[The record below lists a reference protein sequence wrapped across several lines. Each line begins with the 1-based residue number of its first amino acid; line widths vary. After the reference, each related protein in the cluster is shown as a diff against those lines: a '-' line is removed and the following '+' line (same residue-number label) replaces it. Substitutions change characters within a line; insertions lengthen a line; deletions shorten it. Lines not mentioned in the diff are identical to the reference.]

1 MATRPV
7 LGPARDNVTIGASS
21 RHTSAK
27 SRHVEGLD
35 ERRSRVE
42 AEGLAEAAKKES
54 IAVRESLAL
63 ARRELDKA
71 NARIARRDET
81 ITALRPRSGGT
92 SSDLERRFSEL
103 VQEHKQSKQKYQTE
117 LETVT
122 KRNAALATELEAA
135 KARAAELEHVQGSTA
150 DLRKANVLAETENL
164 KLKREVESLR
174 GDRSAEHDPK
184 NRLEALEVERDGVGA
199 KLQETVEQTH
209 RLEALLEAA
218 AVAYRLLYRDS
229 VPRQGLQRTRAVLA
243 QERLES
249 AAWRRRAEV
258 AEQQVGELRSEVA
271 QLREAIHLQR
281 EMGQMD
287 REREVTMLAS
297 AERYEIAPLQSDP
310 RLDHIDTLPL
320 VDLVINHASLASSHY
335 ANEIHDLTSAFRCA
349 SADLS
354 EITSSRDALHSSLST
369 LQVEHTKLQSL
380 HAAVVAAH
388 APCDGLAAALRSDL
402 QRANVSEARQRS
414 LLHDTEEEVS
424 ALEERN
430 RADRELL
437 KRANDTAAWAK
448 LAENALVDELKE
460 LKDALQ
466 DAAQY
471 RPLYEDLMDEH
482 EIMLSR
488 EAMAIDEAERVGQ
501 QNVELMGS
509 VSGGQKI
516 GYIDALRREAA
527 AVKHE
532 LASTRHLLNSASD
545 RIAKLEAENEAYKA
559 VDPWAGSTRT
569 KVRRQPEGS
578 GLVNS
583 ALGRSRR

>member
-1 MATRPV
+1 
-7 LGPARDNVTIGASS
+7 
-21 RHTSAK
+21 
-27 SRHVEGLD
+27 
-35 ERRSRVE
+35 
-42 AEGLAEAAKKES
+42 
-54 IAVRESLAL
+54 
-63 ARRELDKA
+63 
-71 NARIARRDET
+71 
-81 ITALRPRSGGT
+81 
-92 SSDLERRFSEL
+92 
-103 VQEHKQSKQKYQTE
+103 
-117 LETVT
+117 
-122 KRNAALATELEAA
+122 
-135 KARAAELEHVQGSTA
+135 
-150 DLRKANVLAETENL
+150 
-164 KLKREVESLR
+164 VESLR

-271 QLREAIHLQR
+271 QLREAIHLER

-437 KRANDTAAWAK
+437 KRANDTAARAK

-460 LKDALQ
+460 
-466 DAAQY
+466 
-471 RPLYEDLMDEH
+471 
-482 EIMLSR
+482 
-488 EAMAIDEAERVGQ
+488 
-501 QNVELMGS
+501 
-509 VSGGQKI
+509 
-516 GYIDALRREAA
+516 
-527 AVKHE
+527 
-532 LASTRHLLNSASD
+532 
-545 RIAKLEAENEAYKA
+545 
-559 VDPWAGSTRT
+559 
-569 KVRRQPEGS
+569 
-578 GLVNS
+578 
-583 ALGRSRR
+583 